1 MGLDIVVKL
10 GRHLVVECD
19 FGGAFSYVYLHGV
32 QGCIWVVLVVD
43 LGLNHFPYNVAMK
56 VSLFS
61 IRYRSLLQR
70 YVCRVPADWGSS

>member
-1 MGLDIVVKL
+1 MELDIVVKL
-10 GRHLVVECD
+10 GRHLVVECN
-19 FGGAFSYVYLHGV
+19 FCGGFFLCLLHGV

-61 IRYRSLLQR
+61 IRYQRLLQLYIR
-70 YVCRVPADWGSS
+70 CLPND